1 MGKVMNIIGKFEK
14 IFHFIYG
21 IAQKIHFSKIKRIN
35 NLKNNKN
42 EKK

>member
-21 IAQKIHFSKIKRIN
+21 IAQKIHFSER
-35 NLKNNKN
+35 N
-42 EKK
+42 ELIITKKQ